1 MICPPTGVFLAN
13 LVVESRPAV
22 AETSKDRNKDIKNKL
37 LKKKEEDAQRRAG
50 LAPGEMVDDALARGM
65 ASFIR
70 WLRDHTALMQG
81 AVVVAILAGAGYAY
95 YQHRVEKRAEEVSS
109 ALFKGVRSDLG
120 KVTPSP
126 KTEEEAMQD
135 PAPSWRSPEDRRT
148 AALVSYR
155 KAMTTAQGS
164 GAAILARLG
173 EAGLL
178 FEQKNWDGAITAL
191 REVKASPL
199 AKADASVRGRAADME
214 GLALEAKG
222 DLDGALKA
230 FREVQ
235 NTDLRGLKELGMY
248 EQARVLYGRGDT
260 AGAKNLLVSVREK
273 LHPKSEETAA
283 AGPSA
288 EQRMFPF
295 LSSQVDDLLRRID
308 PSSVTTGAGRAGGK
322 MSPADLERLQEQF
335 KRQMKEAQQKAERE
349 KGQTPTEAPAPASSG
364 AP

>member
-1 MICPPTGVFLAN
+1 
-13 LVVESRPAV
+13 V

-81 AVVVAILAGAGYAY
+81 GVVVAILAGSGYAY

-109 ALFKGVRSDLG
+109 ALFKGARSDLG
-120 KVTPSP
+120 KISPNP
-126 KTEEEAMQD
+126 KTEEEAVQD
-135 PAPSWRSPEDRRT
+135 PTPSWRSTEDRRT

-155 KAMTTAQGS
+155 KAMTSHPGS

-173 EAGLL
+173 EAGVL
-178 FEQKNWDGAITAL
+178 FEQNNWDGAITAL

-199 AKADASVRGRAADME
+199 GKADASVRGRAAELE
-214 GLALEAKG
+214 GLSLEAKG

-235 NTDLRGLKELGMY
+235 NTDLRGLRELGMY
-248 EQARVLYGRGDT
+248 EQARILYGRGDA
-260 AGAKNLLVSVREK
+260 AGAKNLLTSVREK
-273 LHPKSEETAA
+273 LHPKSDDSAS
-283 AGPSA
+283 GPSA
-288 EQRMFPF
+288 EQRMLPF

-308 PSSVTTGAGRAGGK
+308 PSSVTTGGRAGGSK
-322 MSPADLERLQEQF
+322 MSPADLERMQEQF
-335 KRQMKEAQQKAERE
+335 KRQMKEAQEKAERA